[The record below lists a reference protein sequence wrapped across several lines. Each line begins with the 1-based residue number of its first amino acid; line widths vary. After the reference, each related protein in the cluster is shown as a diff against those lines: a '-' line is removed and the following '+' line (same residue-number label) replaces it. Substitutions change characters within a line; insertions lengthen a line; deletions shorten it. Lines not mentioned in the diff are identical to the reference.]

1 MEKRKKLYL
10 AVLMALFTMMLGMN
24 AMAATKVVTMKP
36 NRLYTVKQTNYN
48 DVTYHKI
55 KVSKTGYLAVYGYSY
70 SSYTNRKNSLQVQLC
85 NSKRKPLEQ
94 YATYISEYSTPAY
107 KTYYAVKKGT
117 YYIAAKGGQNYKLKY
132 SFVALK
138 DKSGATQ
145 AKATAVGKG
154 KRAVGLLVAGESGKK
169 VDWFKIRLAKSQKIT
184 ITFSSKSNDN
194 VRFQIVPADSRVMI
208 WGSNVYIKNTTKKI
222 PTQNA
227 FPAGTYYIKV
237 SRMSDDASTSGYY
250 SFSWK

>member
-1 MEKRKKLYL
+1 MKKRKGLYL
-10 AVLMALFTMMLGMN
+10 ALLMMLFTMVFGMSS
-24 AMAATKVVTMKP
+24 MAATKTVAMKP
-36 NRLYTVKQTNYN
+36 NRLYHVKRTGYD
-48 DVTYHKI
+48 DVTYHRFT
-55 KVSKTGYLAVYGYSY
+55 VSKTGYITVYGYSCSDY
-70 SSYTNRKNSLQVQLC
+70 SSSKYSIGVQLY
-85 NSKRKPLEQ
+85 NSKKKPLETNR
-94 YATYISEYSTPAY
+94 TYISSYSKPAY

-117 YYIAAKGGQNYKLKY
+117 YYIAVRDRNYKLKY
-132 SFVALK
+132 SFTALT

-169 VDWFKIRLAKSQKIT
+169 VDWFKIRLTKNQKINF
-184 ITFSSKSNDN
+184 TFSSKSNDD
-194 VRFQIVPADSRVMI
+194 VRFQVVPADSRVMV
-208 WGSNVYIKNTTKKI
+208 WGSSVYVKNTTKKI

-237 SRMSDDASTSGYY
+237 SRMLDDASTSGYY